1 MSFDLY
7 KRIIQKDVNNYV
19 AVDYE
24 GEYKSKGAYVK
35 GLNDL
40 DNDLP
45 IVNKAMMDYMLKNI
59 PVEKTINDCNDLKE
73 FQKIVKVSNKYICG
87 YHNGKRLTDKTFRVF
102 ASKNTHDG
110 IIGKV
115 KDKNGKVIGFTT
127 PELQALELSRKLVEV
142 CKDKTLY
149 VALLALT
156 KTETVLRNT
165 AVCK

>member
-1 MSFDLY
+1 M
-7 KRIIQKDVNNYV
+7 
-19 AVDYE
+19 E
-24 GEYKSKGAYVK
+24 
-35 GLNDL
+35 
-40 DNDLP
+40 
-45 IVNKAMMDYMLKNI
+45 
-59 PVEKTINDCNDLKE
+59 T
-73 FQKIVKVSNKYICG
+73 
-87 YHNGKRLTDKTFRVF
+87 
-102 ASKNTHDG
+102 
-110 IIGKV
+110 V